1 MFSRK
6 FKLMDQSTVVENL
19 GKKLNI
25 SILKVLYAKAEQCS
39 LDRSPVDSKAKSSSF
54 QPSTS
59 FFDKGK
65 PSFAY
70 LHCQLPPLNISNYK

>member
-1 MFSRK
+1 MSSRK
-6 FKLMDQSTVVENL
+6 FKLMDQSTLLENL
-19 GKKLNI
+19 VKINI

-39 LDRSPVDSKAKSSSF
+39 LDRFPVDSKAKSSSF
-54 QPSTS
+54 QPNTS